1 MKSKFFT
8 GMMIFLLALICLT
21 GMKAEAKS
29 VGDISPDDIS
39 REIID

>member
-21 GMKAEAKS
+21 GMKAEAKIGGRYFS
-29 VGDISPDDIS
+29 K
-39 REIID
+39 